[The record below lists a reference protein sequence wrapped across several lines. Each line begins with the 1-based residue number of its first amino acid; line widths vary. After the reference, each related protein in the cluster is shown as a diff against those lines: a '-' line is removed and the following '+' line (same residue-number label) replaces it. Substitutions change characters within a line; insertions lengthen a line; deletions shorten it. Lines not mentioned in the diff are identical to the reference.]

1 MKELNLTLPEWS
13 FLDGQSHLGNTLEGR
28 TVLQHIRSYTMI
40 EVFAE
45 EESLPVFKTGVK
57 TREFTY
63 INQFGIKESH
73 TMAIHFSL
81 AENDQLDEIID
92 KAIKFYCDYMKWE
105 DENIVTE
112 HKSKQN

>member
-45 EESLPVFKTGVK
+45 DENTPIFKKEVK
-57 TREFTY
+57 TKEFDY
-63 INQFGIKESH
+63 VNQFGIKERH
-73 TMAIHFSL
+73 IIAIHFSL
-81 AENDQLDEIID
+81 AENDQLDEILD
-92 KAIKFYCDYMKWE
+92 KAIKFYSDYMEWE
-105 DENIVTE
+105 DKNIVTE